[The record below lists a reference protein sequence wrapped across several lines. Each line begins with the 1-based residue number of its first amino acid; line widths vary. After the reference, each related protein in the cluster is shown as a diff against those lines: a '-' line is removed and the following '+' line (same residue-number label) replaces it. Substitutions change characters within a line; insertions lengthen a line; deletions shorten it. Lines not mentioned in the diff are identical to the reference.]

1 MPTTRAFVSYPIVFH
16 DFLTHILRLKSYLY
30 PLRHFGFPL
39 DQNGFNVCGA
49 AAAAPREDMVTLESS
64 RFEPP
69 MEVSA
74 TALPGD
80 FDKCEYNSP
89 NAIIPKDGNGDK

>member
-1 MPTTRAFVSYPIVFH
+1 MPTSRAFISSQITFH

-30 PLRHFGFPL
+30 PLRHFGLPL
-39 DQNGFNVCGA
+39 DQNGFNVCGDF
-49 AAAAPREDMVTLESS
+49 APREGLSVALASS

-74 TALPGD
+74 TALLGD
-80 FDKCEYNSP
+80 FSISEYNSRK
-89 NAIIPKDGNGDK
+89 AIIPNDGNGEK